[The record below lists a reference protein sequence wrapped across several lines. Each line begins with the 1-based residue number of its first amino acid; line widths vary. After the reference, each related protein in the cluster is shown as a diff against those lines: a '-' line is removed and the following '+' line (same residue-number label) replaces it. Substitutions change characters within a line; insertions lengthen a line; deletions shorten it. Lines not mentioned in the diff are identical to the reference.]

1 MWNKIK
7 NIISR
12 KNSENQS
19 GDNQEEDEYLGSIT
33 YYFKSSDENT
43 YLDIQLSDFKEETLN
58 KFAKIVS
65 GLSSIRFQLET
76 LQMIKGCFEET
87 GDEDIFNEIVAKM
100 IHYTEEEANVVE
112 QINKDSRSKENQPW
126 IKPSDM
132 IK

>member
-1 MWNKIK
+1 MWDRFKRLLK
-7 NIISR
+7 
-12 KNSENQS
+12 KEENTE
-19 GDNQEEDEYLGSIT
+19 DTHFEEPEEDVLGSIT
-33 YYFKSSDENT
+33 YFFKSSDDNT
-43 YLDIQLSDFKEETLN
+43 YLDIHLNDFEEETLN

-87 GDEDIFNEIVAKM
+87 EDEDIFNDIVLKM
-100 IHYTEEEANVVE
+100 ISHTEEEAIAVE
-112 QINKDSRSKENQPW
+112 KINKESKVREDQPW